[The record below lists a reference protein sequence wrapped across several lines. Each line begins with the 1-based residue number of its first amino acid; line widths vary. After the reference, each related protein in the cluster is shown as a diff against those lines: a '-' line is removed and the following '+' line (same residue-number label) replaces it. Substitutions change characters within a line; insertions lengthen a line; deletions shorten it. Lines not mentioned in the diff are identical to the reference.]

1 MFTTYLWCTYL
12 KIFHLNFHVSSKKKS
27 SENFLKSYKVKI
39 TYSNHIIFDYIVEI
53 IIRN

>member
-12 KIFHLNFHVSSKKKS
+12 EIFHLNFHVSSEK
-27 SENFLKSYKVKI
+27 FLKSHKVKI
-39 TYSNHIIFDYIVEI
+39 TYSNHIIFDYFVEI